1 MQALGIASISKGQ
14 VSWMCA
20 ELDTEVERFRTRRL
34 RDSTAAGAGSSGTN
48 HTAMVPE
55 SPI

>member
-1 MQALGIASISKGQ
+1 
-14 VSWMCA
+14 MCA
-20 ELDTEVERFRTRRL
+20 ELDTEVERLRTRKLTGLNCR
-34 RDSTAAGAGSSGTN
+34 GAGSSGTN